1 MAIYKLGRSTSSSA
15 ATSTTSMST
24 KEAKEDGVEVSE
36 TRPRP
41 QPTDLEAVPE
51 ENESVDAVFGARKG
65 EGALDYRKVGWLS
78 TSVLLAKTQIGLGV
92 LSIPSV
98 FDTLG
103 LATGIIALVVMAAW
117 TTWSAFCI
125 AWFKRAHPEVYSLA
139 DAVHL
144 MGGPIFGIM
153 FDAFYFI
160 FMLFVAGLQFLTIS
174 TALNGISLHAT
185 CTAVFVA
192 VAAIFCIP
200 IAAIRRLSEIAW
212 ITWVGVFAII
222 IAVFTVTIAVPVGGK
237 PALAPE
243 GDYTI
248 NIVIW
253 GTPSFASGMN
263 AIASLVS
270 AYAGVPAFMAIQSEM
285 SNYRD
290 FSKSLILCQSVVT
303 VIYIVV
309 GVVVYYYAGQYVA
322 SPALGTAGTLMKR
335 ISYGLALPGLLVG
348 AILFVHLSAKFL
360 FVRILKG
367 SHHLAHGTRTHWAV
381 WLSTTFGCGVV
392 GYILAS
398 AIPVFGG
405 LLGLIGACFG
415 TAMSLHAESFMYL
428 YDSRKQFKNPETR
441 TLRLWI
447 GWTINIVLIV
457 VGSFIL
463 VGGTYGAAIAI
474 RDAYRTSAGT
484 PWSCADNSGS
494 S

>member
-1 MAIYKLGRSTSSSA
+1 MAIYKLGRSASSSA
-15 ATSTTSMST
+15 STHTATT
-24 KEAKEDGVEVSE
+24 KETKDEGLQVS
-36 TRPRP
+36 RQALAP
-41 QPTDLEAVPE
+41 QDLEAVPE
-51 ENESVDAVFGARKG
+51 ESESVDAVFGARKG
-65 EGALDYRKVGWLS
+65 EGAVDYRQVGWLS

-98 FDTLG
+98 FDVLG
-103 LATGIIALVVMAAW
+103 MGTGIICLVLIAAW
-117 TTWSAFCI
+117 TTWSAYCI
-125 AWFKRAHPEVYSLA
+125 AWFKRAHPEVYSLP
-139 DAVHL
+139 DAVRL
-144 MGGPIFGIM
+144 MGGPVFGVI

-200 IAAIRRLSEIAW
+200 IASLRKLDSITW
-212 ITWVGVFAII
+212 ITWVGVAAII
-222 IAVFTVTIAVPVGGK
+222 VAVFTVTIAVPVGGR
-237 PALAPE
+237 PALAPPT
-243 GDYTI
+243 GDYEVK
-248 NIVIW
+248 IVIW
-253 GTPSFASGMN
+253 GTPSFAEGLN
-263 AIASLVS
+263 AVASIVS

-285 SNYRD
+285 RDYRD
-290 FSKSLILCQSVVT
+290 FSKSLLLCQSVVT

-367 SHHLAHGTRTHWAV
+367 SHHLSHGTRTHWTV
-381 WLSTTFGCGVV
+381 WLSCTFGCGII

-415 TAMSLHAESFMYL
+415 TAMSLHAESFMWL
-428 YDSRKQFKNPETR
+428 FDSRKRFFNRETR
-441 TLRLWI
+441 TTRLWI
-447 GWTINIVLIV
+447 GWVVNIILIL

-474 RDAYRTSAGT
+474 RDAYRTSAGK
-484 PWSCADNSGS
+484 PWTCADNSGS

>member
-1 MAIYKLGRSTSSSA
+1 MALYKLGRNASSSA
-15 ATSTTSMST
+15 STNTATT
-24 KEAKEDGVEVSE
+24 KETKDEGLEVSE
-36 TRPRP
+36 ARALP
-41 QPTDLEAVPE
+41 QDLEAVPE
-51 ENESVDAVFGARKG
+51 ESESVDAVFGARKG
-65 EGALDYRKVGWLS
+65 EGAVDYRKVGWLS

-103 LATGIIALVVMAAW
+103 LATGIIALVIIAAW
-117 TTWSAFCI
+117 TTWSAYCI
-125 AWFKRAHPEVYSLA
+125 AWFKRNHPEVYSLA

-144 MGGPIFGIM
+144 MGGPVFGVM

-200 IAAIRRLSEIAW
+200 IATLRRLDSLAW
-212 ITWVGVFAII
+212 VTWLGVGAII
-222 IAVFTVTIAVPVGGK
+222 VAVFTVTIAVPVGGR
-237 PALAPE
+237 PALAPAD

-248 NIVIW
+248 DIVIW
-253 GTPSFASGMN
+253 GKPSFASGMN
-263 AIASLVS
+263 AVASLVS

-285 SNYRD
+285 RDYRD

-335 ISYGLALPGLLVG
+335 ISYGLALPGLVVG

-367 SHHLAHGTRTHWAV
+367 SHHLNHSTRTHWAV
-381 WLSTTFGCGVV
+381 WLSTTLGCGIV

-415 TAMSLHAESFMYL
+415 TAMSLHAESFMWL
-428 YDSRKQFKNPETR
+428 YDTRKAFKERSTR
-441 TLRLWI
+441 TTRLWI
-447 GWTINIVLIV
+447 GWIVNIILIL

-474 RDAYRTSAGT
+474 RDAYRTSAGR
-484 PWSCADNSGS
+484 PWTCRDNSGS

>member
-1 MAIYKLGRSTSSSA
+1 MALYKLGWSASSSA
-15 ATSTTSMST
+15 SSTTATTT
-24 KEAKEDGVEVSE
+24 KEENKDEGLEVTE
-36 TRPRP
+36 GRRPA
-41 QPTDLEAVPE
+41 QDLEAVPE
-51 ENESVDAVFGARKG
+51 ETESVDAVFGARKG
-65 EGALDYRKVGWLS
+65 EGAVDYRKVGWLS

-103 LATGIIALVVMAAW
+103 LATGIICLVVIAAW
-117 TTWSAFCI
+117 TTWSAYCI

-144 MGGPIFGIM
+144 MGGPIAGYM

-160 FMLFVAGLQFLTIS
+160 FMLFVAGLQFLTIA

-192 VAAIFCIP
+192 VSAIFCIP
-200 IAAIRRLSEIAW
+200 IASLRKLNNISS
-212 ITWVGVFAII
+212 ITWIGVTSII
-222 IAVFTVTIAVPVGGK
+222 VAVFTVTIAVPIGR
-237 PALAPE
+237 PALAPPT

-248 NIVIW
+248 ERVIW
-253 GTPSFASGMN
+253 GTPTFASGMN
-263 AIASLVS
+263 AVASVVS

-285 SNYRD
+285 RDYRD
-290 FSKSLILCQSVVT
+290 FSKSLLLCQSVVT

-309 GVVVYYYAGQYVA
+309 GVVVYWYAGQYVA

-335 ISYGLALPGLLVG
+335 ISYGLALPGLVVG

-367 SHHLAHGTRTHWAV
+367 SHHLSHSTRTHYAV
-381 WLSTTFGCGVV
+381 WFSCTFGCGIV

-415 TAMSLHAESFMYL
+415 TAMSLHAESWMWLF
-428 YDSRKQFKNPETR
+428 DTRRQFKDRSTR
-441 TLRLWI
+441 TTRLWI
-447 GWTINIVLIV
+447 GWIINIILIL
-457 VGSFIL
+457 VGTFIL
-463 VGGTYGAAIAI
+463 GGGTYGAAIAI
-474 RDAYRTSAGT
+474 RDAYRTSAGK
-484 PWSCADNSGS
+484 PWTCAG
-494 S
+494 